1 MAAQN
6 YKNHTRL
13 DPPYH
18 FFLVPIALG
27 NLGFAVSGVVR
38 HQGVDSIWLLVLAV
52 SLVVLLLRLRTY
64 PLKVQDRVIR
74 LEETLRMQRV
84 LPEDLRGRISELTPR
99 QMVGL
104 RFASDGELASLVRRA
119 LDERLAEKEIK
130 QAIVTWRADEFRV

>member
-1 MAAQN
+1 
-6 YKNHTRL
+6 
-13 DPPYH
+13 
-18 FFLVPIALG
+18 
-27 NLGFAVSGVVR
+27 
-38 HQGVDSIWLLVLAV
+38 VDSIWLLVLAV

-104 RFASDGELASLVRRA
+104 RFASDGELAGLVRRA